1 MVDLGRKNISRG
13 KNKDLTDFSYLINE
27 PKNDEVEDDTKMKG
41 SDEKED

>member
-27 PKNDEVEDDTKMKG
+27 PKNAELEDDNKIKE